1 MKNRYGMNI
10 PEDQIDQSI
19 EEAKNKKRMFAFPEK
34 ETNYMRY
41 DEKGKSYIASLH
53 GFGFAHHDN
62 PQYFD
67 TKQDPNSY
75 DGTAKHLIRVS
86 WLDIKLKFHHVKP
99 GNYKLILKD
108 N

>member
-1 MKNRYGMNI
+1 MDMKNRYGMNI

-53 GFGFAHHDN
+53 GFQFAYHDN

-67 TKQDPNSY
+67 T
-75 DGTAKHLIRVS
+75 
-86 WLDIKLKFHHVKP
+86 
-99 GNYKLILKD
+99 
-108 N
+108 